1 MCIWVLNTIIFF
13 FFYLLLKNVLC
24 NLFRFFGG
32 CHPDVPRV
40 LSSTFFNQEKHSS
53 WLKVSTETIIN
64 KSQILLWG
72 KRICSPDLNICT
84 TPLSV
89 CELPYKEH
97 QHSITRTQRHFLLL
111 SYFPRGPPQWKDEH
125 IWYGTDFMPD
135 ARPDA
140 TLLFVKNNL
149 ILWPSAITN
158 EYRRELQNSQSCKLH
173 L

>member
-1 MCIWVLNTIIFF
+1 M
-13 FFYLLLKNVLC
+13 C

-84 TPLSV
+84 TPLLV

-97 QHSITRTQRHFLLL
+97 QHSITRTQRYFLLL